1 MHGIG
6 LSKLNPWGLVGVSAA
21 KLPDRLEAVFRRL
34 HPQDSFYGCF
44 VGGSGEKL
52 WLRRGVSCAAF
63 SSSHHEG
70 WGSPVQFLGTFV
82 PALTNQT
89 AGRSDAGG
97 VPQVVAL
104 GLVNAETYPRLRREL
119 HRLRM
124 RRQATSERRPLH
136 FRWQR

>member
-34 HPQDSFYGCF
+34 HPQDNFYGCF
-44 VGGSGEKL
+44 VGGAGEKL
-52 WLRRGVSCAAF
+52 WLRRGISRAAF

-70 WGSPVQFLGTFV
+70 WRGPVQFPGAFV
-82 PALTNQT
+82 LAFTDQT

-97 VPQVVAL
+97 VPQVDDVCASPDL
-104 GLVNAETYPRLRREL
+104 KSVIR
-119 HRLRM
+119 
-124 RRQATSERRPLH
+124 
-136 FRWQR
+136 